1 MKTRNNNHGRME
13 RDDHLKRETNQEA
26 LDNVRTGPAAID
38 DNDGIVGE
46 RSTGTNPTDSAGVSD
61 LDATMRRGSRYSRRN
76 S

>member
-1 MKTRNNNHGRME
+1 MKTRKNNPGSME
-13 RDDHLKRETNQEA
+13 REDNQKRETSQEA
-26 LDNVRTGPAAID
+26 LDNVRTGPAAAD
-38 DNDGIVGE
+38 DFDGIVGE